1 MTSSPEVTRKS
12 VGLRSERG
20 PLLGA
25 LMLAT
30 ALVALDSTIIA
41 TAVPSIVNDLGGFT
55 QFPWLF
61 SIYLLAQAVSTP
73 IYGRVADIFGRRP
86 VLVVGIGLF
95 LLGSIFCGVAWSMP
109 ILIISR
115 AVQGLGA
122 GAVLPMAQT
131 IAGDVYT
138 LAERA
143 KVQGYL
149 ASVWGVSAVVGPT
162 LGGVFSEYVSWRWI
176 FWINLPLSL
185 IAVVVLLKT
194 FAERVE
200 RTRTTIDYAGAALL
214 SAGVG
219 LLILGLLEGGEA
231 WSWTSVPSALALLGG
246 AALVVGFVVVERRVP
261 APILPLWV
269 FTRRVLLTSS
279 LSAVTVGAVV
289 LGLTSYVPTYAQGS
303 LGAGPIVAGFTLAML
318 TVGWPIA
325 ASMSGRLYL
334 RVGFRTTAL
343 LGTVLVVL
351 GTALVVLVV
360 VADVGL
366 LALAAA
372 CFVVGGGLGLVNSP
386 TLIAAQASVGWSERG
401 VVTGSNMFSR
411 SLGSAVAVAAL
422 GAVANAVL
430 DGRAPA
436 GSPLTSASTAVFVG
450 VGLVSIAMVAAV
462 AAMPRGATEE
472 AGTAVSAES
481 AEPPAKMTQPESG
494 LEAVPAVEAV
504 ESVR

>member
-1 MTSSPEVTRKS
+1 MSSAPVVTRKS

-20 PLLGA
+20 PLLAA

-30 ALVALDSTIIA
+30 SLVALDSTIIA
-41 TAVPSIVNDLGGFT
+41 TAVPSIVDDLGGFS

-61 SIYLLAQAVSTP
+61 SLYLLAQAVSTP
-73 IYGRVADIFGRRP
+73 IYGRLADVFGRKP
-86 VLVVGIGLF
+86 VLVTGIGLF
-95 LLGSIFCGVAWSMP
+95 LAGSILCGVAWTMP

-122 GAVLPMAQT
+122 GAVLPMSQT

-149 ASVWGVSAVVGPT
+149 ASVWGISAVVGPT
-162 LGGVFSEYVSWRWI
+162 LGGVFSEYLSWRWI
-176 FWINLPLSL
+176 FWVNIPLSL
-185 IAVVVLLKT
+185 IAVTVLLRT

-200 RTRTTIDYAGAALL
+200 RKHRAIDYSGAALL
-214 SAGVG
+214 STGCG

-231 WSWTSVPSALALLGG
+231 WSWVSVPSAVSLLGG
-246 AALVVGFVVVERRVP
+246 AALIGGFVAVEKRVP

-269 FTRRVLLTSS
+269 FTRRLLLTSS

-289 LGLTSYVPTYAQGS
+289 LGLTSYVPTYAQGA

-318 TVGWPIA
+318 TVGWPLA

-334 RVGFRTTAL
+334 RIGFRATAL
-343 LGTVLVVL
+343 LGAALVVL
-351 GTALVVLVV
+351 GTALVVVV
-360 VADVGL
+360 TLGGVGL
-366 LALAAA
+366 LALAAS
-372 CFVVGGGLGLVNSP
+372 CFVVGAGLGLVNSP
-386 TLIAAQASVGWSERG
+386 TLIAAQSSVGWAERG

-411 SLGSAVAVAAL
+411 SLGSAVAVAGL

-430 DGRAPA
+430 AGRQPV
-436 GSPLTSASTAVFVG
+436 GDVLTSASTAVFVG
-450 VGLVSIAMVAAV
+450 VGLVSLAMVAAV
-462 AAMPRGATEE
+462 AAMPRGA
-472 AGTAVSAES
+472 AQDPAPSA
-481 AEPPAKMTQPESG
+481 APVPAAATPPVPG
-494 LEAVPAVEAV
+494 IEAVPAVETIGPG
-504 ESVR
+504 R